1 MPRDNGVRGRHF
13 LDLDRI
19 APAELRR
26 MLDWAAAYKR
36 GRPPGGAGR
45 GLLGS
50 GDRGVLQQL
59 RRALADLYRGARG
72 SFPGIGATRM
82 ITHGNAKTA

>member
-1 MPRDNGVRGRHF
+1 MSEMRSRACAHRVRSGRTRRF
-13 LDLDRI
+13 ARI
-19 APAELRR
+19 
-26 MLDWAAAYKR
+26 
-36 GRPPGGAGR
+36 
-45 GLLGS
+45 GS

-72 SFPGIGATRM
+72 SFSGPVPTRM